1 MARTIACPKC
11 SEKFQVQDEQ
21 LGTQVACPSC
31 GANLKLPKPPEAAAS
46 SPRPEN
52 RVAPAPL
59 PPSIPPLSDPIAAGR
74 PSRRDDPDPEPRGR
88 RGYDEDDDYDR
99 PRRRQRRD
107 WDDGPP
113 PERWGTTI
121 VGLKMIFW
129 AVLIML
135 IFVVLLQTFA
145 VIGPNRDL
153 AAVMGATAIVGGC
166 SVFIAAIVAFVG
178 MCMCAAAPYKPA
190 SRLALSSVL
199 CVGAAILGALILGF
213 IVAATVANAARPN
226 NQGFGNP
233 ADVNVLLRAGAVG
246 IVGVVILSL
255 LMLAAVI
262 CWMLF
267 HAAIGTRFQNSG
279 LRTQSIVYLVV
290 YILYSAAS
298 IAAQFL
304 LVGGG
309 NFGNPQQ
316 PRLFLLIQML
326 ASAALWSWFLVI
338 CVLTY
343 RSIER
348 GQRVA
353 ADDYDRRD
361 DRY

>member
-1 MARTIACPKC
+1 MPRTIACPKC

-31 GANLKLPKPPEAAAS
+31 GANLKLPKPPGAAAPN
-46 SPRPEN
+46 PRPES
-52 RVAPAPL
+52 RVSPAPL
-59 PPSIPPLSDPIAAGR
+59 PPSSPSQAAPLAAGR
-74 PSRRDDPDPEPRGR
+74 PTRRDDPDPEPRGGR
-88 RGYDEDDDYDR
+88 RYEQDDDDDR
-99 PRRRQRRD
+99 PRRRRRE

-129 AVLIML
+129 SVLIML
-135 IFVVLLQTFA
+135 IFVVLIQTFA
-145 VIGPNRDL
+145 VIGPSRDL
-153 AAVMGATAIVGGC
+153 AAVIGATAIVGGC
-166 SVFIAAIVAFVG
+166 SMFIAAIVAFVG

-190 SRLALSSVL
+190 SRLALSSVI
-199 CVGAAILGALILGF
+199 CIGVAILGALILGF
-213 IVAATVANAARPN
+213 IVAATVADAARPN
-226 NQGFGNP
+226 NPGFGNP
-233 ADVNVLLRAGAVG
+233 ADVNMLLRAGAMG
-246 IVGVVILSL
+246 IVGVVFLSL
-255 LMLAAVI
+255 LMLAAVV

-298 IAAQFL
+298 VAAQFL
-304 LVGGG
+304 IVGAG

-316 PRLFLLIQML
+316 PRLFLLISML
-326 ASAALWSWFLVI
+326 ASAALWTWFLVI
-338 CVLTY
+338 CVITY

-353 ADDYDRRD
+353 ADEYDRRD